1 MTKYLFNDGTN
12 QIQEVHSRE
21 DLDKLAA
28 PADPQRASVWVF
40 PSDEWMSLARFRA
53 LYPAVQQG
61 QTTVA
66 RQDQRPEAPVMPPPR
81 KGLAM
86 GWKLLMG
93 AVITAGILL
102 IYNFTQHNWERI
114 PDLTVRPERPE
125 NSPPIN
131 IDSLVAT
138 IEAARSTRL
147 DKVTRTNLRIRNSW
161 PEQILLSLKT
171 ERESSSSGIR
181 YHSLQFTLD
190 NATGYQLD
198 EVEAEMSIWRNGMVD
213 RKETVTFEKVNYT
226 EPGKRTIDGQFVGDS
241 ISVRVLQAKAKSFN
255 FCYSHDKQSNYG
267 NLNDRWFCR

>member
-21 DLDKLAA
+21 DLERLAA
-28 PADPQRASVWVF
+28 QADPQTARVWIF
-40 PSDEWMSLARFRA
+40 PSHEWMSLARFRA
-53 LYPAVQQG
+53 LYPAGHQV
-61 QTTVA
+61 VN
-66 RQDQRPEAPVMPPPR
+66 RVERPEQVQVEPVRKPVR
-81 KGLAM
+81 KGFGL
-86 GWKLLMG
+86 GWKLLV
-93 AVITAGILL
+93 AAAITAGVFL

-125 NSPPIN
+125 NSPPLN
-131 IDSLVAT
+131 FDSLVT
-138 IEAARSTRL
+138 SIEVARGTKI
-147 DKVTRTNLRIRNSW
+147 DKVTRTNLRIRNNW
-161 PEQILLSLKT
+161 PEHILVNLKT

-181 YHSLQFTLD
+181 YQSIQATLD
-190 NATGYQLD
+190 NATGYLLD

-226 EPGKRTIDGQFVGDS
+226 EPGKKDIPGQFVGDS
-241 ISVRVLQAKAKSFN
+241 ISVRILQAKAKSFN